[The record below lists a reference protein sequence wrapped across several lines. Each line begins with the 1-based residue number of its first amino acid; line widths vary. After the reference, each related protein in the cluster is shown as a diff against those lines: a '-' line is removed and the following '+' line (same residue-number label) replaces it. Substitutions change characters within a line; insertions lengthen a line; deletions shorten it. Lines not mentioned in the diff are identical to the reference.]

1 MPDKT
6 RMIALGV
13 GGVSRGMLKTLRD
26 KPWHELVAAVDVS
39 EEALA
44 RTAAENDLP
53 QSALYTDLAAALAQV
68 SADVVMINTPSE
80 LHAQGAQE
88 VLCAGLTPLVAKPM
102 SNDFGDAVALAR
114 LAAEKSIKLGVA
126 QQMRYRRHYLSV
138 AEFVATDALGE
149 IEQIYFL
156 SAKPRHQPRN
166 LEHFAQPVLWDMS
179 CHHLDSLFSILP
191 ELIPQAVICDGF
203 RPSWT
208 VYDSDCMIN
217 GLLRFQ
223 GGARMLYHAGY
234 STQASC
240 YELRLEGGLGV
251 LRCRGIHMSNDKMT
265 YEFAERGADFA
276 PIDLDKGRP
285 PTQPW
290 ALFFDR
296 WHDWLKGGGEQHFSG
311 GRNLKVLATI
321 DAAIESL
328 SRGAFVEVAGNP
340 RYQAA
345 FGRMTT
351 PIPRPLPPK

>member
-1 MPDKT
+1 MT
-6 RMIALGV
+6 ESIRLIALGV
-13 GGVSRGMLKTLRD
+13 GGVSRGMLKALRE
-26 KPWHELVAAVDVS
+26 KPWHQLVAAVDLS
-39 EEALA
+39 PAALE
-44 RTAAENDLP
+44 RSAAENDLP
-53 QSALYTDLAAALAQV
+53 ASALFTDLDEALSRVPAN
-68 SADVVMINTPSE
+68 AVMINTPSE
-80 LHAQGAQE
+80 LHAAGAE
-88 VLCAGLTPLVAKPM
+88 TVLRAGLSPLVAKPM
-102 SNDFGDAVALAR
+102 SNDYSAAAALTS
-114 LAAEKSIKLGVA
+114 LAAEKGIKLAVA

-138 AEFVATDALGE
+138 AEFVASGALGD

-191 ELIPQAVICDGF
+191 DLRPEAVVCDGF

-217 GLLRFQ
+217 GLFRFA

-234 STQASC
+234 STQSSC
-240 YELRLEGGLGV
+240 YELRLEGSRGV
-251 LRCRGIHMSNDKMT
+251 LRGRGIHMSNDFME
-265 YEFAERGADFA
+265 YEFAERGAAFT
-276 PIDLDKGRP
+276 PIDLDRGRP

-296 WHDWLKGGGEQHFSG
+296 WQAWLAGGGEAHFSG
-311 GRNLKVLATI
+311 RNNLKTLATI

-328 SRGAFVEVAGNP
+328 SRAAFVEVAGNP

-345 FGRMTT
+345 FAKGAS
-351 PIPRPLPPK
+351 

>member
-1 MPDKT
+1 MPDKI
-6 RMIALGV
+6 RLIALGV
-13 GGVSRGMLKTLRD
+13 GGVSRGMLSALRE
-26 KPWHELVAAVDVS
+26 KPWHELVAAVDLS

-44 RTAAENDLP
+44 HTAAANGLP
-53 QSALYTDLAAALAQV
+53 PSALYGDLAAALDEAA
-68 SADVVMINTPSE
+68 ADAVMINTPSE
-80 LHAQGAQE
+80 LHAQGAE
-88 VLCAGLTPLVAKPM
+88 AVLRAGLTPLVAKPM
-102 SNDFGDAVALAR
+102 SNDFDDAVALTK
-114 LAAEKSIKLGVA
+114 LAAEEGIKLGVA

-138 AEFVATDALGE
+138 AEFVATGALGE
-149 IEQIYFL
+149 VEQIYFL

-166 LEHFAQPVLWDMS
+166 LAHFAQPVLWDMS

-191 ELIPQAVICDGF
+191 DLVPEAVVCDGF

-240 YELRLEGGLGV
+240 YELRLEGTLGV
-251 LRCRGIHMSNDKMT
+251 LRSRGIHMSNDAMT
-265 YEFAERGADFA
+265 YEFARRGADFS
-276 PIDLDKGRP
+276 PIDLDRGRP

-290 ALFFDR
+290 ALFFDH
-296 WHDWLKGGGEQHFSG
+296 WQNWLNGGDERHFSG
-311 GRNLKVLATI
+311 RRNLKVLATI

-328 SRGAFVEVAGNP
+328 ARGAFVPVAGNP

-345 FGRMTT
+345 FEDS
-351 PIPRPLPPK
+351 L

>member
-1 MPDKT
+1 MPDKI

-13 GGVSRGMLKTLRD
+13 GGVSRGMLSALRD
-26 KPWHELVAAVDVS
+26 KSWHELVAAVDVS
-39 EEALA
+39 DEALA
-44 RTAAENDLP
+44 RTAAENNLP
-53 QSALYTDLAAALAQV
+53 RSALYTDLAAALDEVA
-68 SADVVMINTPSE
+68 ADVVMINTPSE
-80 LHAQGAQE
+80 LHALGAE
-88 VLCAGLTPLVAKPM
+88 AVLRAGLTPLVAKPM
-102 SNDFGDAVALAR
+102 CNDFNDAVALTR
-114 LAAEKSIKLGVA
+114 LAAEKGVKLGVA

-138 AEFVATDALGE
+138 AEFVSTGALGE

-179 CHHLDSLFSILP
+179 CHHLDSLYSILP
-191 ELIPQAVICDGF
+191 QLIPQAVICDGF

-240 YELRLEGGLGV
+240 YELRLEGALGA
-251 LRCRGIHMSNDKMT
+251 LRCRGIHMSNDTMA

-276 PIDLDKGRP
+276 PIDLEKGRP
-285 PTQPW
+285 PSQPW
-290 ALFFDR
+290 SLFFDQ
-296 WHDWLKGGGEQHFSG
+296 WHDWLNGGGERHFSG
-311 GRNLKVLATI
+311 SRNLKVLATI

-328 SRGAFVEVAGNP
+328 SRGAFVQVAGNP

-345 FGRMTT
+345 FEASA
-351 PIPRPLPPK
+351 

>member
-1 MPDKT
+1 MTDKI

-13 GGVSRGMLKTLRD
+13 GGVSRGMLKSLRA
-26 KPWHELVAAVDVS
+26 KPWHQLAAAVDLS
-39 EEALA
+39 QAALQ
-44 RTAAENDLP
+44 RTAAENSLP
-53 QSALYTDLAAALAQV
+53 ASALFTDLDAALEKV
-68 SADVVMINTPSE
+68 PADVVMINTPSE
-80 LHAQGAQE
+80 LHAAGARA
-88 VLCAGLTPLVAKPM
+88 VLRAGLSPLVAKPL
-102 SNDFGDAVALAR
+102 SNDYDDAVALTALAGEKR
-114 LAAEKSIKLGVA
+114 LKLAVA

-138 AEFVATDALGE
+138 AEFVASGALGE

-179 CHHLDSLFSILP
+179 CHHLDSLFSLLP
-191 ELIPQAVICDGF
+191 DLTPEAVICDGF

-217 GLLRFQ
+217 GLFRFQ

-234 STQASC
+234 STQSSC
-240 YELRLEGGLGV
+240 YELRLEGAKGV
-251 LRCRGIHMSNDKMT
+251 LRCRGLHMSNDAMD
-265 YEFAERGADFA
+265 YEFAERGAAFE
-276 PIDLDKGRP
+276 PIDLDAGRP

-296 WHDWLKGGGEQHFSG
+296 WRGWLIDGGDAHFSG
-311 GRNLKVLATI
+311 RRNLKTLATI

-328 SRGAFVEVAGNP
+328 SRGAFVEVARNP

-345 FGRMTT
+345 FADGEK
-351 PIPRPLPPK
+351 L